1 MLQLNIEVNDMG
13 KTFECVTIKNF
24 VDIAMHAK
32 GIIKEEEIRIVETE
46 ASSQIRPM
54 KANGLLIFINI

>member
-1 MLQLNIEVNDMG
+1 MG
-13 KTFECVTIKNF
+13 KTFENVTIKNF

-46 ASSQIRPM
+46 AF
-54 KANGLLIFINI
+54 GLSRGQ